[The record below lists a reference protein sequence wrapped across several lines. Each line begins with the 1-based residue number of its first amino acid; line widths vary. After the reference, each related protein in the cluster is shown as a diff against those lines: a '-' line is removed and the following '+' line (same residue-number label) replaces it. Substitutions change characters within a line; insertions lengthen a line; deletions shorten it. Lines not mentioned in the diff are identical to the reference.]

1 MAEITA
7 AMVKVLRE
15 KTDAPMMECK
25 KALTEAAG
33 DMDKAEE
40 ILRVKLGSKASKAAA
55 RATTEGLVGIY
66 INDSSK
72 LGTIVEVNCE
82 TDFVAKN
89 EQFQDFV
96 GNVTDVA
103 LGLDSD
109 DVEALAAA
117 AHPAGGTIGEVL
129 TNNIA
134 TIGENQALRRMK
146 TVSVSNGLVV
156 PYVHNAVT
164 PKMGKIGVLVAL
176 ESTAGADVLEPLGKQ
191 IAMHKIG
198 RAHV

>member
-89 EQFQDFV
+89 DDFLAFV
-96 GNVTDVA
+96 ANVAKLIADHNPA
-103 LGLDSD
+103 N
-109 DVEALAAA
+109 VEALS
-117 AHPAGGTIGEVL
+117 
-129 TNNIA
+129 
-134 TIGENQALRRMK
+134 ALPGRRH
-146 TVSVSNGLVV
+146 S
-156 PYVHNAVT
+156 
-164 PKMGKIGVLVAL
+164 
-176 ESTAGADVLEPLGKQ
+176 
-191 IAMHKIG
+191 
-198 RAHV
+198 